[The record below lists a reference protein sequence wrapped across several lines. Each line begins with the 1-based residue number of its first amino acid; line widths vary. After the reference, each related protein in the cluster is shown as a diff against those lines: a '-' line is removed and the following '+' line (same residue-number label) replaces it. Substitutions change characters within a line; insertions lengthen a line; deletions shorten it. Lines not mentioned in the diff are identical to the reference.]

1 MLKALQRFGGAMF
14 TPVLLFPFA
23 GIVAGISILFTNPSL
38 MGSLANP
45 DTIWFKLWMIV
56 QEGAWTV
63 FRNMPILFAIG
74 LPIGLAKKAQA
85 RACMAV
91 IVSYMTFN
99 YYIAAILTTWGADFG
114 VDFSQPIGGL
124 SGLTMIAGVKTLDT
138 SIIGSIFIAGVVT
151 YIHNRFF
158 DKQLPDYLGIFQGAA
173 FVTMIGFIAMLPLA
187 FMTAM
192 IWPQVQIGIGSLQ
205 VFLSHAGA
213 FGVWLYTFLERILIP
228 TGLHHFIYGP
238 FIFGPAAVEGGIQ
251 AYWLQH
257 IGEFAQSTQPLIE
270 QFPQGGFALH
280 GNSKIFGA
288 IGIAAAMIATAAP
301 ENKHKVQGL
310 LIPAALTA
318 VLVGI
323 TEPLEFTFL
332 FIAPYLFGIHALLA
346 ATMAAVMFMFGVV
359 GNMGGG
365 VLEIAAMNW
374 LPMFEN
380 HSMMMVTQLLIGCS
394 FTAIYFFTFKYLILR
409 FDIKTPGRNAK
420 EDEIK
425 LFSKAEYRNRRNDQ
439 SDGVESTDDP
449 RDLQALQLLEALGG
463 MDNIEEINNCATR
476 LRISVRDP
484 SLLMTDSVFC
494 QSGAHAVVR
503 NKDAIQIVIGLSVS
517 QVRDRME
524 KLMESPV
531 AVTA

>member
-187 FMTAM
+187 FLTAM
-192 IWPQVQIGIGSLQ
+192 I
-205 VFLSHAGA
+205 
-213 FGVWLYTFLERILIP
+213 
-228 TGLHHFIYGP
+228 
-238 FIFGPAAVEGGIQ
+238 
-251 AYWLQH
+251 
-257 IGEFAQSTQPLIE
+257 
-270 QFPQGGFALH
+270 
-280 GNSKIFGA
+280 
-288 IGIAAAMIATAAP
+288 
-301 ENKHKVQGL
+301 
-310 LIPAALTA
+310 
-318 VLVGI
+318 
-323 TEPLEFTFL
+323 
-332 FIAPYLFGIHALLA
+332 
-346 ATMAAVMFMFGVV
+346 
-359 GNMGGG
+359 
-365 VLEIAAMNW
+365 
-374 LPMFEN
+374 
-380 HSMMMVTQLLIGCS
+380 
-394 FTAIYFFTFKYLILR
+394 
-409 FDIKTPGRNAK
+409 
-420 EDEIK
+420 
-425 LFSKAEYRNRRNDQ
+425 
-439 SDGVESTDDP
+439 
-449 RDLQALQLLEALGG
+449 
-463 MDNIEEINNCATR
+463 
-476 LRISVRDP
+476 
-484 SLLMTDSVFC
+484 
-494 QSGAHAVVR
+494 
-503 NKDAIQIVIGLSVS
+503 
-517 QVRDRME
+517 
-524 KLMESPV
+524 
-531 AVTA
+531 